1 MRFNFIR
8 IILFLLFSTLSGVL
22 VASDNGYAVAG
33 SFKSLVNAESMAV
46 SIEEWLSESGVPG
59 KVRVAEGAT
68 GSQKLNLS
76 LIHI

>member
-33 SFKSLVNAESMAV
+33 SFKSVVIAESTAV
-46 SIEEWLSESGVPG
+46 SIEDSFSDPVIDSII
-59 KVRVAEGAT
+59 A
-68 GSQKLNLS
+68 KLRYRFSN
-76 LIHI
+76 

>member
-8 IILFLLFSTLSGVL
+8 IVLFLLFSTLSGEL

-68 GSQKLNLS
+68 GSQKFNRV
-76 LIHI
+76 LI